1 MSNLIN
7 YEISIWE
14 DVFDS
19 SAGEFKE
26 QKIMVIGASD
36 LLTQSRALQP
46 FFKRGV
52 NGTNELTFE
61 MYYRYEDTITG
72 ESVENPF
79 VKYLTN
85 ETKIKLK
92 KDDKWYDFIIKD
104 IQEDSVNKL
113 FKYSATDLH
122 VNELSKNGYGLILDT
137 ELGNNIGT
145 VSELGNKIFDGTG
158 WDVESETIP
167 QKTEET
173 LVEIKFNSEFTL
185 KNTVRLDKSSTEDPD
200 GATADLTIPENKSI
214 YIFYSSLK
222 DGMDRFQFIYTT
234 DEIKVNG
241 DRVIQNKNSQYYIDG
256 VTYSEPTQPDLKK
269 YGLKFPGILDGSNFT
284 SSISQEYR
292 GERFVFSKKVLYNT
306 TLGKY
311 VTEYRDNSDNTWHE
325 YTETKYESPILIQNL
340 ISNTA
345 FKSTTGWTG
354 QYLTELAKRTN
365 EEGEIIY
372 EAKNGNQVKTRGAT
386 RDVITDPDIIED
398 LLNGEYTEDTKYTP
412 CLRAIFKTW
421 DSILINS
428 GTFDNRKVIKNFSAN
443 QKFVLAWKFRDD
455 AEEWY
460 IDEQFGDAW
469 YKRRFVPITSWNFL
483 KNFNVYVGEHQYN
496 VAGNCYI
503 TPGNTIIN
511 FSEIS
516 GTYTSNNEQYYYAIG
531 QVVSNYNKT
540 DNEFLADKYQLF
552 IRPINPG
559 HTNDDYY
566 FMDIVD
572 IQLYE
577 YVPTDTSDS
586 QTTPFLRPDSQP
598 TETKIIT
605 EYYYFNPNSDANKNA
620 TAADDMDIE
629 KLTEKKSGLKPSYLS
644 GAEKIVTLSVKQ
656 SNYFNAAQSLAE
668 TAQCWVDF
676 CVEHDDEGN
685 ISSKTAKFKNF
696 IGQDNYAGFRYGV
709 NLKGIQRS
717 NNSKNIVT
725 KLIVQENPN
734 EFANN
739 GFCTIARAKSN
750 ETGETH
756 IYDFSHY
763 VRQKQLNY
771 GDLWNVLYNISAG
784 RGADIPDNYAEVDE
798 GTEFNIYGYYPRL
811 LRLNQEID
819 NLSKTL
825 LSHSTSLLQAQAD
838 LQVATNGKKKASDEF
853 ETAAADFLKLASF
866 EYNKIPSSEKNKVKN
881 STELTKALE
890 TVATYETAY
899 KNFAKQETEAAKTVA
914 EYEALKQ
921 SYTSSI
927 NTLTEQKEQLYN
939 KFEATYRRFIQE
951 GTWSKPECIDD
962 EVYYLDA
969 KSVAYTSA
977 APQVSYTI
985 SVVSL
990 DGVEGYENFNF
1001 QLADRTFMEDEE
1013 FFGYDVDGITPY
1025 REEVVLTEIG
1035 YYLDEPDR
1043 TTIKVQ
1049 NFKNQFQDLFQRI
1062 TATTQQV
1069 NYSSGAWNSASS
1081 FVQASSQ
1088 TQAEF
1093 LTNAL
1098 NNADTVLQNAG
1109 DQSVVFDKDGLT
1121 ITDIESPNQK
1131 IRIVGGAILLGG
1143 TDENGQET
1151 WAIGM
1156 TANGINAKTITTG
1169 HLNTGEVTIMN
1180 GTSPS
1185 FRWDAKGITAFDFVT
1200 NSGEGIETISYNT
1213 NKGVRFDKFGLYGFD
1228 GKDGQTWAPSNL
1240 DDVKEYSNFGLT
1252 WDGLFLKLGTGEYK
1266 NYQDSSGELQ
1276 TLNKAI
1282 KHTSNTVLGRTN
1294 GLIYNDWT
1302 IEGIP
1307 YYNENSENGT
1317 FTKIF
1322 AVGNE
1327 NGDNENLTIY
1337 DDGTLVAKNIKLEGS
1352 IEWTDASSPSKVV
1365 YATNIHINSSEKD
1378 KDHPINGT
1386 SYGSI
1391 NDDADSNGKG
1401 WHKNLS
1407 SNDSYY
1413 ATTQNGGKTWQ
1424 GPILLSGKFV
1434 EDIEISYVIDDGG
1447 KNPADIKNGWTPTY
1461 PSGVIEM
1468 GKTLY
1473 TRTREKFSDGS
1484 YSSYRYSMGGQGA
1497 STELVDIYITNSS
1510 GEKPNTPKGGST
1522 IPSNWTKDIP
1532 EMNGGNPFLFKCS
1545 GNKTLNADGS
1555 ATYAWTDVKLI
1566 QIYGK
1571 DQKYAS
1577 QYNTFNELTQNGSQ
1591 KIMQY
1596 DNNGDLYINASFIK
1610 TGILE
1615 VKDEENESI
1624 FSAGVDENGVA
1635 IVSIAGWTATKSSL
1649 SNYGKNE
1656 LIIDE
1661 KIYKS
1666 NSFGMRV
1673 DADAIGNALAIGNLS
1688 TDDWS
1693 QANFRVTG
1701 DGKMYA
1707 KAGEVAGW
1715 TITSD
1720 SLYKFITIKEKD
1732 DSKTNL
1738 YYGITTGGTLSSI
1751 GDTQYNICFFSG
1763 AEKKNGDGA
1772 SFWVNNAGEMHCN
1785 RAYIGGWS
1793 VYENSESDCGLTAH
1807 YRESKDGMTTEYDIT
1822 ISNKGIG
1829 LDGTHYKNN
1838 NNMSDIKI
1846 FKTWLDIL

>member
-26 QKIMVIGASD
+26 QKTMVIGASD

-72 ESVENPF
+72 QPVENPF

-85 ETKIKLK
+85 ETKIKLR

-137 ELGNNIGT
+137 ELGNNVGT
-145 VSELGNKIFDGTG
+145 VSELGNKIFSGTG
-158 WDVESETIP
+158 WSVSSESIP

-173 LVEIKFNSEFTL
+173 LIEITFSSDFTL
-185 KNTVRLDKSSTEDPD
+185 KNTVRLDNSAMEAPEEGT
-200 GATADLTIPENKSI
+200 AADLSIDEGESI

-222 DGMDRFQFIYTT
+222 DGMDRLQFIYTT
-234 DEIKVNG
+234 DEIEVNG
-241 DRVIQNKNSQYYIDG
+241 DRVVQNKNSQYYIDG
-256 VTYSEPTQPDLKK
+256 VTYSEPTQSDLKN
-269 YGLKFPGILDGSNFT
+269 YGLKYPSVLDSSDFT
-284 SSISQEYR
+284 ASISQNYR

-311 VTEYRDNSDNTWHE
+311 VTEYKDNSNNTWHE
-325 YTETKYESPILIQNL
+325 YTETEYESPILIQNL
-340 ISNTA
+340 ISNTT

-354 QYLTELAKRTN
+354 QYLTELVEKTD
-365 EEGEIIY
+365 EEGEY

-386 RDVITDPDIIED
+386 RDVITNPDIVED
-398 LLNGEYTEDTKYTP
+398 LLNGEYSENIKYIP

-443 QKFVLAWKFRDD
+443 QKFILAWKFRDD

-460 IDEQFGDAW
+460 IDEQVGDAQ
-469 YKRRFVPITSWNFL
+469 YKRKIVPITGQKFL
-483 KNFNVYVGEHQYN
+483 TDFNVYVGEHQYN
-496 VAGNCYI
+496 VDGNCYI
-503 TPGNTIIN
+503 TSNNKIIN

-516 GTYTSNNEQYYYAIG
+516 GTYISNNEQYYYAIG
-531 QVVSNYNKT
+531 QVVSTYNKT
-540 DNEFLADKYQLF
+540 NNEFLADKYQLF
-552 IRPINPG
+552 IKPKEQE
-559 HTNDDYY
+559 HTSDDYY

-572 IQLYE
+572 IQLYKHI
-577 YVPTDTSDS
+577 PTETSNS

-605 EYYYFNPNSDANKNA
+605 EYYYFNPNSTTNSGA
-620 TAADDMDIE
+620 TTVDDMDIE
-629 KLTEKKSGLKPSYLS
+629 KLTEKKSGLKPSYLL
-644 GAEKIVTLSVKQ
+644 GAEKTVTLSVKQ

-676 CVEHDDEGN
+676 CVEHDEEGN

-784 RGADIPDNYAEVDE
+784 RGADIPDNYTEDDE

-811 LRLNQEID
+811 LKLNQEID
-819 NLSKTL
+819 NLSETL

-838 LQVATNGKKKASDEF
+838 LQVATNGKKKASDEY

-866 EYNKIPSSEKNKVKN
+866 EYNDIPTIEEDTVRN
-881 STELTKALE
+881 SVELTKALK
-890 TVATYETAY
+890 TVASYETAY
-899 KNFAKQETEAAKTVA
+899 KNFVGQETEAAETVA
-914 EYEALKQ
+914 QYEALKQ

-927 NTLTEQKEQLYN
+927 NTLTQQKEQLYN
-939 KFEATYRRFIQE
+939 KFESTYRRFIQE

-1013 FFGYDVDGITPY
+1013 FFGYGVDGITPY

-1069 NYSSGAWNSASS
+1069 NYSSGAWNSAGN
-1081 FVQASSQ
+1081 FVQDSSQ
-1088 TQAEF
+1088 AQAEF

-1109 DQSVVFDKDGLT
+1109 DQSVVLDKDGLT
-1121 ITDIESPNQK
+1121 ITDIDSPNQK
-1131 IRIVGGAILLGG
+1131 IRMVGGAILLSG

-1169 HLNTGEVTIMN
+1169 RLNTGEVVIMN

-1200 NSGEGIETISYNT
+1200 NSGEGVETISYNT

-1228 GKDGQTWAPSNL
+1228 GRDGQTWAPSNL

-1266 NYQDSSGELQ
+1266 NYQNSSGELQ
-1276 TLNKAI
+1276 TLNEAI
-1282 KHTSNTVLGRTN
+1282 THKSNTILGRTN

-1302 IEGIP
+1302 TEGVP
-1307 YYNENSENGT
+1307 YYNINNKNGT

-1322 AVGNE
+1322 AVGNGE
-1327 NGDNENLTIY
+1327 GDNEELVIY
-1337 DDGTLVAKNIKLEGS
+1337 DNGTLVANNIKLTGS
-1352 IEWTDASSPSKVV
+1352 IEWTEASSPSKTV
-1365 YATNIHINSSEKD
+1365 YATYEYVNGSASDKNHPADGKKYKNIPEHDGEQDD
-1378 KDHPINGT
+1378 KTI
-1386 SYGSI
+1386 Y
-1391 NDDADSNGKG
+1391 KG
-1401 WHKNLS
+1401 WHRVYSK
-1407 SNDSYY
+1407 NDSYY
-1413 ATTQNGGKTWQ
+1413 ATTDNAGATWQ
-1424 GPILLSGKFV
+1424 GPFLISGKEVQEIIIEYMV
-1434 EDIEISYVIDDGG
+1434 EVVGIDPSSAIYNDSWSSTFPTQVGYDKCVYKRKKYLYNDGTYSNYEYETFYV
-1447 KNPADIKNGWTPTY
+1447 
-1461 PSGVIEM
+1461 
-1468 GKTLY
+1468 
-1473 TRTREKFSDGS
+1473 
-1484 YSSYRYSMGGQGA
+1484 
-1497 STELVDIYITNSS
+1497 S
-1510 GEKPNTPKGGST
+1510 GEQGSGALNCYIESLEGNLFSEEDLTRNITLTARIFLGDEEIDANGEFTYTWYVNSTAQTSDSGKGKKT
-1522 IPSNWTKDIP
+1522 YT
-1532 EMNGGNPFLFKCS
+1532 
-1545 GNKTLNADGS
+1545 KTLNDIANKS
-1555 ATYAWTDVKLI
+1555 
-1566 QIYGK
+1566 IYFEA
-1571 DQKYAS
+1571 Q
-1577 QYNTFNELTQNGSQ
+1577 
-1591 KIMQY
+1591 
-1596 DNNGDLYINASFIK
+1596 
-1610 TGILE
+1610 
-1615 VKDEENESI
+1615 
-1624 FSAGVDENGVA
+1624 
-1635 IVSIAGWTATKSSL
+1635 
-1649 SNYGKNE
+1649 
-1656 LIIDE
+1656 
-1661 KIYKS
+1661 
-1666 NSFGMRV
+1666 
-1673 DADAIGNALAIGNLS
+1673 
-1688 TDDWS
+1688 
-1693 QANFRVTG
+1693 
-1701 DGKMYA
+1701 
-1707 KAGEVAGW
+1707 
-1715 TITSD
+1715 
-1720 SLYKFITIKEKD
+1720 
-1732 DSKTNL
+1732 
-1738 YYGITTGGTLSSI
+1738 
-1751 GDTQYNICFFSG
+1751 
-1763 AEKKNGDGA
+1763 
-1772 SFWVNNAGEMHCN
+1772 
-1785 RAYIGGWS
+1785 
-1793 VYENSESDCGLTAH
+1793 
-1807 YRESKDGMTTEYDIT
+1807 
-1822 ISNKGIG
+1822 
-1829 LDGTHYKNN
+1829 
-1838 NNMSDIKI
+1838 
-1846 FKTWLDIL
+1846 